1 MTKTPPYNDLPQHIA
16 ALKKQSLL
24 IEVDRQIDKDSEMHA
39 LVRWQFIGGMKEEDR
54 KAFLF
59 TNIVDGKGRK
69 FDMPVLIGGLAA
81 NRSIYSVGM
90 GSSVEGIQAKWDNA
104 ISNPIDPQFV
114 DNAPCHEII
123 QCGASLSQP
132 GHGLDALP
140 IPVST
145 PGFDSA
151 PNIKRRQCHHQR
163 P

>member
-1 MTKTPPYNDLPQHIA
+1 MTKTPPYNDLPQHFA

-69 FDMPVLIGGLAA
+69 FDMPVLVGGLAA

-123 QCGASLSQP
+123 QYGSSLSQP
-132 GHGLDALP
+132 GHGLDALS
-140 IPVST
+140 IPV
-145 PGFDSA
+145 
-151 PNIKRRQCHHQR
+151 
-163 P
+163 

>member
-24 IEVDRQIDKDSEMHA
+24 IEVNRQIDKDSEMHA

-90 GSSVEGIQAKWDNA
+90 GSSVEGIQ
-104 ISNPIDPQFV
+104 
-114 DNAPCHEII
+114 II
-123 QCGASLSQP
+123 KTTNVLVADKDLRHTGA
-132 GHGLDALP
+132 A
-140 IPVST
+140 
-145 PGFDSA
+145 
-151 PNIKRRQCHHQR
+151 
-163 P
+163 